1 MPAIA
6 LADGHSTVFSKSG
19 SGKGC
24 KFPKIT
30 ETGSHTY
37 DKVVVGPNLYRPVL
51 QGDQVGL
58 HAIYG
63 NCGIPDSSKLT
74 TYSSTVFI
82 NGKGVGRIGDEYG
95 LDNIITSGFSKV
107 FIGG

>member
-19 SGKGC
+19 SGKDC

-30 ETGSHTY
+30 ETGPHTY
-37 DKVVVGPNLYRPVL
+37 NNVVVGPNLYQPVL
-51 QGDQVGL
+51 QGDQVGF
-58 HAIYG
+58 HEFYG
-63 NCGIPDSSKLT
+63 CGPDNSTLT
-74 TYSSTVFI
+74 TFSSTVFI
-82 NGKGVGRIGDEYG
+82 GGKGVGRIGDEYG
-95 LDNIITSGFSKV
+95 SDNIITSGSSNV